1 MSASTASSTT
11 TTAASPFATG
21 RPAASR
27 STRSSTVSPPGDRA
41 FSRGVTARS
50 SVRDAG
56 GTGRSRLPLANAGR
70 AGTFAEAPAGVSSR
84 GAWPTRSTWT
94 CTLGV
99 KPSSTGISSVC
110 EPPAIVKRSSRRSPL
125 RRRVRI
131 PSAGAKGASTRTF
144 ATSPARYSFRSGT
157 SVTFSSSRPRRGGT
171 RPPATQT
178 RSSVSF
184 SRPRSSA
191 TRATTRQAPPSFASK
206 RARTGSPAD
215 SSVRSCA
222 SFGTS
227 FHSPSTC
234 SQSSRSARKSTARP
248 AIARPSRSVA
258 IASITMGSP
267 FCTKARSVRRPT

>member
-1 MSASTASSTT
+1 MRASTASSTT

-27 STRSSTVSPPGDRA
+27 RTRSSTVSPPGA
-41 FSRGVTARS
+41 SALSRGVTVRP
-50 SVRDAG
+50 SVRAAG
-56 GTGRSRLPLANAGR
+56 GTGRSRLPLAKAGR
-70 AGTFAEAPAGVSSR
+70 PGAFAPAGASSR
-84 GAWPTRSTWT
+84 GACPTRSTWT

-99 KPSSTGISSVC
+99 NASSTGIARVC
-110 EPPAIVKRSSRRSPL
+110 EPPAIVKRSSRTRPL
-125 RRRVRI
+125 RRRVRTA
-131 PSAGAKGASTRTF
+131 SAGAKGASTSTF

-157 SVTFSSSRPRRGGT
+157 SVTFSSSRSRRGGT

-206 RARTGSPAD
+206 RTRTASAAD
-215 SSVRSCA
+215 GTSRSWT

-234 SQSSRSARKSTARP
+234 SQSSRSARSRSGRPGTAP
-248 AIARPSRSVA
+248 PSMSVA
-258 IASITMGSP
+258 IASIAMGSP